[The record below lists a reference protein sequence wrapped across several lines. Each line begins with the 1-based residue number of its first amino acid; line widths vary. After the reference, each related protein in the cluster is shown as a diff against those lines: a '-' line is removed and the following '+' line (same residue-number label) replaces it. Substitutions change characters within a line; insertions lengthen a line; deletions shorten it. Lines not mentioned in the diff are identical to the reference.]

1 MLPVNN
7 VSVYLYLATAAI
19 VFRYVI
25 ILIYNTS
32 LHPLS
37 SFPGPFF
44 ARYTRL
50 WLVIQTLRQ
59 RRHSVDLALHE
70 QYGPFVRVAPNELL
84 ISDTR
89 YFKSIYGIGSH
100 FTKSSWYQAM
110 GHDAE
115 NGFNLLAETNMQKYW
130 HQRRLIS
137 PAFTMRELLQHEKL
151 LSKPLDRFVT
161 RMELDAGNDQPLVEW
176 MNILSLDLLTEMT
189 FGRSAEY
196 ILQGHDDGNSAGID
210 RFWQHLSWI
219 GLLPEFSNY
228 YKCLREWLAAIGI
241 PLLYRPDTS
250 KLSIIQVRL
259 AIHGSQNSLT
269 R

>member
-1 MLPVNN
+1 MLVNN
-7 VSVYLYLATAAI
+7 ALVYLYLAIAAI
-19 VFRYVI
+19 VLRYVAVI
-25 ILIYNTS
+25 IYNTS

-37 SFPGPFF
+37 PFPGPFF

-50 WLVIQTLRQ
+50 WLVFQTLRQ

-84 ISDTR
+84 ISDAR

-115 NGFNLLAETNMQKYW
+115 DGFNLLAETNMQKYW

-137 PAFTMRELLQHEKL
+137 PAFTTRELLRHEEL
-151 LSKPLDRFVT
+151 LSKALNRFVT
-161 RMELDAGNDQPLVEW
+161 RMELEAGTDQPLVKW
-176 MNILSLDLLTEMT
+176 MNILSLDVLTEMT
-189 FGRSAEY
+189 FGRSADY
-196 ILQGHDDGNSAGID
+196 ILQGHDCGNSAGID

-219 GLLPEFSNY
+219 GLLPEFSKY
-228 YKCLREWLAAIGI
+228 YKCLRKWLAVIGI
-241 PLLYRPDTS
+241 PLLYHPDTS
-250 KLSIIQVRL
+250 KLSVIQVRL
-259 AIHGSQNSLT
+259 ANHNSQHILT